1 MADDLVNPH
10 GKGQEHPVSSEGNT
24 QITGNYPRSVGVLIL
39 ALSVIVS
46 IGVAELARRKR
57 VAEKHILARRIIS
70 AQIEKFIYSPDVLR
84 MAARQI
90 NISPGNVELSQCLLG
105 GSLCTATDPMN
116 QVAFG
121 LRSQMEG
128 PSELLIGTGSNP
140 AHYSPEGAPG
150 CDETEDPDCPGW
162 TVKAWFWAECAD
174 KAHSCPIA
182 DKIHV
187 RYQVAPG
194 SQLSHLAASPETS
207 ELQSDP
213 YAFAETISVGRL

>member
-1 MADDLVNPH
+1 MADDRVNPQA
-10 GKGQEHPVSSEGNT
+10 KVQEHSASLVGNT
-24 QITGNYPRSVGVLIL
+24 QRTRNYPRSVGFFIL
-39 ALSVIVS
+39 FLSVLVS

-57 VAEKHILARRIIS
+57 VTEKHILARRIIS
-70 AQIEKFIYSPDVLR
+70 AQIEKFIYSSDVLR
-84 MAARQI
+84 MAARQS
-90 NISPGNVELSQCLLG
+90 NISPGNVELSACLLG

-121 LRSQMEG
+121 LRSKMEG

-140 AHYSPEGAPG
+140 AYYSPEGAPG
-150 CDETEDPDCPGW
+150 CDEAEDPNCPGW
-162 TVKAWFWAECAD
+162 TVRAWFWAECAD
-174 KAHSCPIA
+174 KAQSCPIA

-194 SQLSHLAASPETS
+194 SQLSHLAASPETY

-213 YAFAETISVGRL
+213 YAFAETIPVTRL